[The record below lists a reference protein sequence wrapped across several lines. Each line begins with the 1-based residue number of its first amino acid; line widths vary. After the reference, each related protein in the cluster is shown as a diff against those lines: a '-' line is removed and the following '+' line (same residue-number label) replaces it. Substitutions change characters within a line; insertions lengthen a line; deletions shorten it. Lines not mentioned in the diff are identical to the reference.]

1 MVKFSQDLWDSFD
14 AIAAKTETSANV
26 AKNLIDFLTE
36 RAKIEQAYAKSLAEL
51 SKKAGGGGGLFA
63 SKNDVVDKEAKSVK
77 TVVLSL
83 REETLHISN
92 THQEFSAKILSEVV
106 RPVEGFLKSKDLDR
120 KKNIQEG
127 QKRLKAQAD
136 AKAAHDRAKDAYNKA
151 GKESDAASEAH
162 EKAQKDLFADAEN
175 KKLQEEAVVSTQST
189 GKENF
194 FSSLLLS
201 VSFSTPFTTNKREEP
216 IYHTQHTLTPT
227 HQLAKQTAFVR
238 LLFSSLLSNF
248 QFHFK
253 QQQKWSSFH
262 KICGIVLMLLRP
274 RLRLVPM
281 LRKISLIS

>member
-189 GKENF
+189 GIHNEQKRGTYLPYTTHPHTHSPISQAN
-194 FSSLLLS
+194 SIC
-201 VSFSTPFTTNKREEP
+201 STLIFKFT
-216 IYHTQHTLTPT
+216 I
-227 HQLAKQTAFVR
+227 
-238 LLFSSLLSNF
+238 
-248 QFHFK
+248 
-253 QQQKWSSFH
+253 
-262 KICGIVLMLLRP
+262 
-274 RLRLVPM
+274 
-281 LRKISLIS
+281 